1 MKYCIAIQ
9 EILRKEVVV
18 EAESLAEA
26 ECMVQDL
33 YDSAE
38 IVLGGDD
45 LVVDQHSGERV
56 NIFEADWNSK
66 DDVQCMEVDYAL

>member
-26 ECMVQDL
+26 ECMAQDL

-38 IVLGGDD
+38 IVLEADD
-45 LVVDQHSGERV
+45 LVVDPCSGERV
-56 NIFEADWNSK
+56 NIFEADWHSK
-66 DDVQCMEVDYAL
+66 EDVQHMEVNYAL

>member
-1 MKYCIAIQ
+1 MKYCIAVQ

-26 ECMVQDL
+26 ECKVQDA
-33 YDSAE
+33 YDSGD

-45 LVVDQHSGERV
+45 LVADPLSGERV
-56 NIFEADWNSK
+56 NIFEADWHSK
-66 DDVQCMEVDYAL
+66 EDVQDMEEYI

>member
-1 MKYCIAIQ
+1 MKYCIAVQ

-26 ECMVQDL
+26 ECTAQDA
-33 YDSAE
+33 YDSGE

-45 LVVDQHSGERV
+45 LVVDPHSGERV
-56 NIFEADWNSK
+56 NIFEADWHDK
-66 DDVQCMEVDYAL
+66 EAVQDMEAVL

>member
-1 MKYCIAIQ
+1 MKYCIAVQ

-26 ECMVQDL
+26 ECKVQDA
-33 YDSAE
+33 YDSRD

-45 LVVDQHSGERV
+45 LVVDPLSGERV
-56 NIFEADWNSK
+56 NIFEADWHSK
-66 DDVQCMEVDYAL
+66 EDVQEMKEIL

>member
-1 MKYCIAIQ
+1 MKYCIAVQ

-26 ECMVQDL
+26 ECRVQDA
-33 YDSAE
+33 YDSGG

-45 LVVDQHSGERV
+45 LVVDPLSGERV
-56 NIFEADWNSK
+56 NIFEADWHSK
-66 DDVQCMEVDYAL
+66 EDVQDMKEVL